1 MRVYRRNYI
10 DVVVG
15 GTDEEA
21 VVDVRLA
28 CCVGILV
35 VECLERCGLR
45 IGVGHIEIGRDTAKC
60 SCTAFRFD
68 VGLLCQ
74 SGVAEVHMVVNHTW

>member
-1 MRVYRRNYI
+1 MWVDRRNDI
-10 DVVVG
+10 NVVVG

-28 CCVGILV
+28 CSVGILV

-45 IGVGHIEIGRDTAKC
+45 IGVGHVEIRRDTAKRSRAALC
-60 SCTAFRFD
+60 FD

-74 SGVAEVHMVVNHTW
+74 SGVAEVHMVVNHTG